1 MNEKACIKC
10 KHFHPIFAKCNKGMM
25 CDNEIWGEKY
35 ELKYEGTIE
44 DVRYYKC
51 MGKDFEPIEIKTT
64 PPPPKNK
71 SFLGFIKFVVCSIFG
86 NKKESTAVDIRE
98 YRNEQIRQMDE
109 INH

>member
-51 MGKDFEPIEIKTT
+51 MGKDFEPIEIKTIQ
-64 PPPPKNK
+64 PKK
-71 SFLGFIKFVVCSIFG
+71 SRFRRFLDKLLLFKILSL
-86 NKKESTAVDIRE
+86 KKSK
-98 YRNEQIRQMDE
+98 E
-109 INH
+109 I

>member
-44 DVRYYKC
+44 EVR
-51 MGKDFEPIEIKTT
+51 
-64 PPPPKNK
+64 
-71 SFLGFIKFVVCSIFG
+71 
-86 NKKESTAVDIRE
+86 
-98 YRNEQIRQMDE
+98 
-109 INH
+109 